1 MNSTSAKPKKPAAK
15 KAKPSRVVLPPGTLG
30 SLTQREMMKMAAYHT
45 EDARKA
51 ARSEAA
57 KKAAATRAKKK
68 EHDVQ
73 SPPNIFRSL
82 VLQPP
87 PTEDARK
94 AARSEA
100 AKKAAATR
108 AKKKEEEEK
117 EDAEKGKRKAE
128 AAKKAAATRAA
139 NKKTEA
145 STCLDDY
152 CKGQEFTLFVRENDG
167 IGMCFPIAHDL
178 RHAYRVM
185 EKTLMPTPDNLVKMT
200 RAKLAP
206 GQKSNSLPK
215 SAGPSQ
221 RADKE

>member
-30 SLTQREMMKMAAYHT
+30 SLTQREMMKMAADY
-45 EDARKA
+45 
-51 ARSEAA
+51 
-57 KKAAATRAKKK
+57 
-68 EHDVQ
+68 
-73 SPPNIFRSL
+73 
-82 VLQPP
+82 
-87 PTEDARK
+87 TEDARK